1 MDSFIIIWYLSVT
14 LNVEIQIF
22 FSLKY
27 IFFCLAIM
35 RKKHK

>member
-14 LNVEIQIF
+14 LNAEIQIF

-27 IFFCLAIM
+27 IFCVAIM
-35 RKKHK
+35 SKKHK

>member
-14 LNVEIQIF
+14 LNAEIKIF

-27 IFFCLAIM
+27 IFCVAIM
-35 RKKHK
+35 SEKQK